1 MQKSTSTIGLFSC
14 RHIIHP
20 CKVICQLGQT
30 SILGMRDILA
40 WTHQRDGL
48 HPIKLL
54 SLCLWGSHLSCPSTS
69 KEHCIQMCLNFVRHL
84 EGRTHSH
91 AIKSHPNDG
100 GLPKD
105 MQNMIRFL
113 VNMSIGP
120 TAARIINM
128 NQTEIVCG
136 GLEQLDVSTKSKHR
150 SIHCNVSL
158 KFYGLNDPEGSF
170 AQSVSSAEGECISC
184 QFCTLTWWRECGLEA
199 FRYYFS
205 LPCYGF
211 GGKLWSLSWVC
222 AEE

>member
-1 MQKSTSTIGLFSC
+1 MMQKSTSTIGLFSC

-100 GLPKD
+100 GLPTD
-105 MQNMIRFL
+105 MQNRIRSL

-120 TAARIINM
+120 VAARVISM

-170 AQSVSSAEGECISC
+170 AQSVSSTRKENALVASFVHSPVGEN
-184 QFCTLTWWRECGLEA
+184 A
-199 FRYYFS
+199 P
-205 LPCYGF
+205 LP
-211 GGKLWSLSWVC
+211 VN
-222 AEE
+222 